1 MEVLHGCMGISLTS
15 GRIFSSLENTFTPK
29 VCSLTHSR
37 LILHTH
43 RGGDFLPRQ
52 ANGEHPKQLNY
63 SRAFGGKDLK
73 KYGLIAE
80 PDVSHFEILPEDKL
94 VVIASDGNSI
104 TFIYLL
110 YVPCGLFSNK
120 IHFVLPNIQLNRAMG
135 CSEP

>member
-1 MEVLHGCMGISLTS
+1 MEINPTSGKGFIAIYIYPFFSTILLSLTY
-15 GRIFSSLENTFTPK
+15 L
-29 VCSLTHSR
+29 
-37 LILHTH
+37 LICYKSFN

-94 VVIASDGNSI
+94 VLIASDGTCS
-104 TFIYLL
+104 YAYVLL
-110 YVPCGLFSNK
+110 L
-120 IHFVLPNIQLNRAMG
+120 QLKTISLTLLIS
-135 CSEP
+135 CL